1 MEINN
6 NNYNVPAEF
15 SPQGNGDLTAPAV
28 AMSASESAAFA
39 MAAQQKAIVEAR
51 YKMALAR
58 PRDLDLVRQKMLK
71 DASRPSF
78 ATVAIYHKPVG
89 NGIEGPSIRFVES
102 AIRNMTNILTETST
116 VSEDDER
123 RVIRVAVSDLETN
136 TYFSQD
142 VTVTKTVERRKLPQG
157 EKPIRVRANSNGQ
170 PIYILHATDDE
181 ILNKQNALISKAVRT
196 LGLRLIPGDLVDE
209 ALSEIKK
216 TMAQQDRQDPDAAK
230 HRIIDAFAQLGVSV
244 EALKEFVGHELS
256 ALTPN
261 EIQLLRTTYT
271 SIKDGET
278 SWKAVMDDKAEKEA
292 NAKEKAKQAAA
303 PISAK
308 KTEPKK
314 AEPVTE
320 KAQTRNDK
328 KSTAPKAQPNVTDAE
343 VVEDSDKET
352 EPEDSDMFA

>member
-1 MEINN
+1 MEN

-15 SPQGNGDLTAPAV
+15 SPQTNCDLTAQAV
-28 AMSASESAAFA
+28 AMSASESAAIA
-39 MAAQQKAIVEAR
+39 MATQQKAIVEAR

-58 PRDLDLVRQKMLK
+58 PRDLDMVRQKMLK

-157 EKPIRVRANSNGQ
+157 EKPIRMRANSNGQ

-209 ALSEIKK
+209 ALFEIKK

-303 PISAK
+303 PTSAK
-308 KTEPKK
+308 KSETKK
-314 AEPVTE
+314 AEIVTE

-328 KSTAPKAQPNVTDAE
+328 KSTAPKAQPTVTDAE
-343 VVEDSDKET
+343 VVEDSETET

>member
-1 MEINN
+1 VRTNN
-6 NNYNVPAEF
+6 
-15 SPQGNGDLTAPAV
+15 
-28 AMSASESAAFA
+28 
-39 MAAQQKAIVEAR
+39 
-51 YKMALAR
+51 
-58 PRDLDLVRQKMLK
+58 
-71 DASRPSF
+71 
-78 ATVAIYHKPVG
+78 
-89 NGIEGPSIRFVES
+89 
-102 AIRNMTNILTETST
+102 
-116 VSEDDER
+116 
-123 RVIRVAVSDLETN
+123 
-136 TYFSQD
+136 
-142 VTVTKTVERRKLPQG
+142 
-157 EKPIRVRANSNGQ
+157 NGQ

-209 ALSEIKK
+209 ALWEIKK

-292 NAKEKAKQAAA
+292 NAKEKQKQAAA
-303 PISAK
+303 PTSA
-308 KTEPKK
+308 KK
-314 AEPVTE
+314 AEPKKDETVTE

-328 KSTAPKAQPNVTDAE
+328 KSTAPKAQPTVTDAE
-343 VVEDSDKET
+343 VVEDSET

>member
-1 MEINN
+1 MENN

-15 SPQGNGDLTAPAV
+15 SPQTNGDLTAQAV
-28 AMSASESAAFA
+28 AMSASESAAIA
-39 MAAQQKAIVEAR
+39 MATQQKAIVEAR

-78 ATVAIYHKPVG
+78 ANVAIYHKPVG

-209 ALSEIKK
+209 ALWEIKK

-230 HRIIDAFAQLGVSV
+230 HRIIDAFAQIGVSV

-292 NAKEKAKQAAA
+292 NAKEKQKQASA
-303 PISAK
+303 PTSAK
-308 KTEPKK
+308 KTETKK
-314 AEPVTE
+314 SETVTE

-328 KSTAPKAQPNVTDAE
+328 KATATPEQPTVTDAE
-343 VVEDSDKET
+343 VVEDS
-352 EPEDSDMFA
+352 EPADSDMFA

>member
-1 MEINN
+1 MENTPAIIN
-6 NNYNVPAEF
+6 P
-15 SPQGNGDLTAPAV
+15 T
-28 AMSASESAAFA
+28 ESALLA
-39 MAAQQKAIVEAR
+39 MAAQQKAVVEAR

-58 PRDLDLVRQKMLK
+58 PRDLDMVRQKMLK

-157 EKPIRVRANSNGQ
+157 EKPIRVR
-170 PIYILHATDDE
+170 T
-181 ILNKQNALISKAVRT
+181 NKQNALISKAVRT

-209 ALSEIKK
+209 ALWEIKK

-292 NAKEKAKQAAA
+292 NAKEKQKQAAA
-303 PISAK
+303 PTSAK
-308 KTEPKK
+308 KTETKK
-314 AEPVTE
+314 AETVTE

-328 KSTAPKAQPNVTDAE
+328 KSSAPKAQPTVTDAE
-343 VVEDSDKET
+343 VVEDSET

>member
-1 MEINN
+1 MEN

-15 SPQGNGDLTAPAV
+15 NPQNNGNGAAVPMV
-28 AMSASESAAFA
+28 AMSSAETAAIA
-39 MAAQQKAIVEAR
+39 MAAQQKAVVEAR

-58 PRDLDLVRQKMLK
+58 PRDLDMVRQAMLK

-78 ATVAIYHKPVG
+78 ASVAIYHKPVG
-89 NGIEGPSIRFVES
+89 NGVEGPSIRFVEA
-102 AIRNMTNILTETST
+102 AIRNMTNILTETFT

-123 RVIRVAVSDLETN
+123 RVISVCAEDLESN
-136 TYFSQD
+136 TSYSHE

-209 ALSEIKK
+209 ALWEIKK

-292 NAKEKAKQAAA
+292 NSKEKAKQNAQT
-303 PISAK
+303 SAK
-308 KTEPKK
+308 KAETKK
-314 AEPVTE
+314 SETVTE

-328 KSTAPKAQPNVTDAE
+328 KSSAPKEQPTVTEAE
-343 VVEDSDKET
+343 VVEDSET
-352 EPEDSDMFA
+352 EPADSDMFA

>member
-1 MEINN
+1 MENN

-15 SPQGNGDLTAPAV
+15 SQRTNGDLTAPAV
-28 AMSASESAAFA
+28 AMSASESAAIA
-39 MAAQQKAIVEAR
+39 MATQQKAIVEAR

-209 ALSEIKK
+209 ALWKIKQ

-256 ALTPN
+256 ALDPN
-261 EIQLLRTTYT
+261 EIQLLRSTF
-271 SIKDGET
+271 SAIKDGET

-292 NAKEKAKQAAA
+292 NAKEKSKQNA
-303 PISAK
+303 PTTAK
-308 KTEPKK
+308 KAENKK

-328 KSTAPKAQPNVTDAE
+328 KATATPEQPTVTDAE
-343 VVEDSDKET
+343 VVEDS

>member
-1 MEINN
+1 MENTPAIIN
-6 NNYNVPAEF
+6 PTESAL
-15 SPQGNGDLTAPAV
+15 PV
-28 AMSASESAAFA
+28 AAQSASESAALA
-39 MAAQQKAIVEAR
+39 MAAQQKAVVEAR

-58 PRDLDLVRQKMLK
+58 PRDLDMVRQKMLK

-157 EKPIRVRANSNGQ
+157 EKPVRVRTNNNGQ

-209 ALSEIKK
+209 ALWEIKK

-261 EIQLLRTTYT
+261 EIQLLRTTFT

-292 NAKEKAKQAAA
+292 SAKEKAKQNATS
-303 PISAK
+303 SAK

-314 AEPVTE
+314 AETVTE

-343 VVEDSDKET
+343 VVEDSETET

>member
-1 MEINN
+1 MENN

-15 SPQGNGDLTAPAV
+15 NPQGNGDLTGQAV
-28 AMSASESAAFA
+28 AMSSAETAAIA
-39 MAAQQKAIVEAR
+39 MAAKQKAIVESK

-102 AIRNMTNILTETST
+102 AIRNMTNIDVTATT
-116 VSEDDER
+116 ISEDDER
-123 RVIRVAVSDLETN
+123 RVISVCAEDLESN
-136 TYFSQD
+136 TSYSHE

-157 EKPIRVRANSNGQ
+157 EKPIRVRTNSNGQ

-209 ALSEIKK
+209 ALWEIKK

-292 NAKEKAKQAAA
+292 NAKEKQKQAGATT
-303 PISAK
+303 AK
-308 KTEPKK
+308 KAEPKK
-314 AEPVTE
+314 AETVTE

-328 KSTAPKAQPNVTDAE
+328 KSTAAPKDQPTVTDAE
-343 VVEDSDKET
+343 VVEESEA
-352 EPEDSDMFA
+352 EPADSDMFA

>member
-1 MEINN
+1 MENTPAIIN
-6 NNYNVPAEF
+6 PTESAL
-15 SPQGNGDLTAPAV
+15 PV
-28 AMSASESAAFA
+28 AAQSASENAALA
-39 MAAQQKAIVEAR
+39 MAAQQKAVVEAR

-58 PRDLDLVRQKMLK
+58 PRDLDMVRQKMLK
-71 DASRPSF
+71 DASRTSF

-157 EKPIRVRANSNGQ
+157 EKPIRVRTNNNGQ

-209 ALSEIKK
+209 ALLEIKK

-261 EIQLLRTTYT
+261 EIQLLRTTFT

-292 NAKEKAKQAAA
+292 SAKEKPKQGATAA
-303 PISAK
+303 
-308 KTEPKK
+308 KK

-320 KAQTRNDK
+320 KAHTRNDK
-328 KSTAPKAQPNVTDAE
+328 KSTANATAKKEQPAVTDVE
-343 VVEDSDKET
+343 VVEDA

>member
-1 MEINN
+1 MENN

-15 SPQGNGDLTAPAV
+15 SPQTNGDLTAQAV
-28 AMSASESAAFA
+28 AMSASESAAIA
-39 MAAQQKAIVEAR
+39 MATQQKAIVEAR

-78 ATVAIYHKPVG
+78 ANVAIYHKPVG

-123 RVIRVAVSDLETN
+123 RVIRVAESDLETN

-209 ALSEIKK
+209 ALWEIKK

-303 PISAK
+303 PTSAK

-314 AEPVTE
+314 AETVTE

-328 KSTAPKAQPNVTDAE
+328 KSTATPEQPTVTDAE
-343 VVEDSDKET
+343 VVEDS
-352 EPEDSDMFA
+352 EPADSDMFA

>member
-1 MEINN
+1 MEND

-15 SPQGNGDLTAPAV
+15 SQHGNGDLTASAV
-28 AMSASESAAFA
+28 AMSASESAAIA
-39 MAAQQKAIVEAR
+39 MATQQKAIVEAR

-209 ALSEIKK
+209 ALWEIKK

-292 NAKEKAKQAAA
+292 NAKEKQKQAA
-303 PISAK
+303 PTAK
-308 KTEPKK
+308 KTETKK
-314 AEPVTE
+314 AETVTE

-328 KSTAPKAQPNVTDAE
+328 KSTAPKDKPTVTDAE
-343 VVEDSDKET
+343 VVENSETET

>member
-1 MEINN
+1 MEHTPAIIN
-6 NNYNVPAEF
+6 PTESAL
-15 SPQGNGDLTAPAV
+15 PV
-28 AMSASESAAFA
+28 AAQSASESAALA
-39 MAAQQKAIVEAR
+39 MAAQQKAVVEAR

-157 EKPIRVRANSNGQ
+157 EKPIRVRTNNNGQ

-209 ALSEIKK
+209 ALWEIKK

-292 NAKEKAKQAAA
+292 ETKKGARKAPASPQQAKPAPTATEQAA
-303 PISAK
+303 
-308 KTEPKK
+308 EPAESETAT
-314 AEPVTE
+314 AEP
-320 KAQTRNDK
+320 
-328 KSTAPKAQPNVTDAE
+328 TDI
-343 VVEDSDKET
+343 
-352 EPEDSDMFA
+352 DMFG